1 MEWLYCAVALRA
13 QTASFRNPDFQN
25 FQKTFP
31 LPPPTTV
38 VGLAGA
44 ALGLSPQAAQA
55 YFEQVHFRMGVRG
68 GSRGQARD
76 LWKYRTLPGR
86 SVITRELLIDG
97 WFQLVLGSTDHTL
110 VRQLAAGLEA
120 PVQALT
126 LGQSDSLAKVVRVE
140 LLSGETKA
148 NRCTSA
154 LVEGDVLAE
163 VLAQAKWGQ
172 GFSLTVRDSDPMTYQ
187 LPTRFQ
193 YKSDYGVRMVVQ
205 RRLFSFVGAAGVH
218 LPTKPLRGVQWGP
231 DFIPTFDL

>member
-44 ALGLSPQAAQA
+44 ALGLSPAAAQA
-55 YFEQVHFRMGVRG
+55 FFEQAPFRMGVRG
-68 GSRGQARD
+68 AARGQARD

-97 WFQLVLGSTDHTL
+97 WFQIVFGSTDHAL
-110 VRQLAAGLEA
+110 VRQLAASLEA
-120 PVQALT
+120 PAQALT
-126 LGQSDSLAKVVRVE
+126 LGQSDSMAKVMRVE
-140 LLSGETKA
+140 LLSGETEA
-148 NRCTSA
+148 THCTSA
-154 LVEGDVLAE
+154 LVEGDVLAD

-172 GFSLTVRDSDPMTYQ
+172 GFSLTVRDTDPMAYQ
-187 LPTRFQ
+187 LPVRFH
-193 YKSDYGVRMVVQ
+193 YKSEYGVRAVVQ
-205 RRLFSFVGAAGVH
+205 RRLFSFVGTGGVQ
-218 LPTKPLRGVQWGP
+218 LPTKPLRGVRWGT
-231 DFIPTFDL
+231 DFIPTFDW

>member
-1 MEWLYCAVALRA
+1 MEWQYCAVALRA

-55 YFEQVHFRMGVRG
+55 YFEQAPFRLGVRG
-68 GSRGQARD
+68 GARGQARD

-86 SVITRELLIDG
+86 SVITRELLVDG
-97 WFQLVLGSTDHTL
+97 WFQLVLGSPDHEL
-110 VRQLAAGLEA
+110 VGELAAALEA
-120 PVQALT
+120 PMQALT

-140 LLSGETKA
+140 RLQGETESE
-148 NRCTSA
+148 RCTSA
-154 LVEGDVLAE
+154 LVEGDVLAQ

-172 GFSLTVRDSDPMTYQ
+172 GFSLTVRDSDPMAYQ

-193 YKSDYGVRMVVQ
+193 YKSDYGVRAVVQ

-218 LPTKPLRGVQWGP
+218 LPAAPLRGVRWGE